1 MDAQAARVERDVQR
15 IGQETATSLG
25 IEDRSEEKRV
35 EVVGDWCGP
44 ACGEPDATIEDA
56 IRLAARLEGLALD
69 SVYSGKAMAAL
80 LGLAR
85 QGRLRDVGPV
95 VWILTGGGPGLFA
108 NPETITRLAGNAVP
122 IEPSC

>member
-15 IGQETATSLG
+15 IGQETATLLG
-25 IEDRSEEKRV
+25 IQDRWEEKRV

-44 ACGEPDATIEDA
+44 AYEEPDATTEDG

-69 SVYSGKAMAAL
+69 PVYSGKAMAAL

-85 QGRLRDVGPV
+85 QGRFRDVGPV
-95 VWILTGGGPGLFA
+95 IRILTEAALDSLR
-108 NPETITRLAGNAVP
+108 ILRQ
-122 IEPSC
+122 